1 MSTATDT
8 DAVSPIAGILSDEHP
23 SVSAIEHY
31 LDRITQRDQVI
42 GAWAHLDP
50 TLAVDQARARDAQ
63 QRRSPLHGI
72 PFGLKDIIETGDQ
85 PTGYGSSLWSG
96 WRPTQDAEVVRRL
109 RRDGAVILGK
119 TTTTEFA
126 TYRPTSTRNPHGL
139 HRTPG
144 GSSSGSAA
152 AVADGQVPLAL
163 GTQTAGSVLRPGSF
177 CGVFTLKPT
186 YGRWPF
192 DGVLPVALTF
202 DTVGAF
208 ARHPAWLGA
217 VDESLSTDGSATP
230 PATVVPALRDLR
242 VGILRPPWADRA
254 TPAAAA
260 LLEEFAENLRGVVA
274 EVRDVLVPDEMGALD
289 RAHTLIMAVE
299 ASASLADRI
308 ARPHVERVSEQLHR
322 FLHDGRAAAPSEIQ
336 WARQVLRDARTFVG
350 RAFAEVDVLVT
361 LAAPGEAPP
370 IESGT
375 GDPIFNKLASI
386 AGCPAVGLP
395 AGRGAEGLPL
405 GIQIIAPHHAD
416 QGLVRIATCL
426 TDRIGLAHRFEVHEE
441 ADRD

>member
-1 MSTATDT
+1 MNTVTGSDT
-8 DAVSPIAGILSDEHP
+8 GSPIAGILADEHP
-23 SVSAIEHY
+23 SVSAVERC
-31 LDRITQRDQVI
+31 LDRIAKRDHVV

-50 TLAVDQARARDAQ
+50 GLAIEQARARDGEE
-63 QRRSPLHGI
+63 RRSPLHGI
-72 PFGLKDIIETGDQ
+72 PIGLKDIIETGDQ

-96 WRPTQDAEVVRRL
+96 WRPVQDAEVVRRL

-126 TYRPTSTRNPHGL
+126 TYRPTATRNPHGL
-139 HRTPG
+139 GRTPG

-217 VDESLSTDGSATP
+217 MDESLSTDGASTP
-230 PATVVPALRDLR
+230 PASVLPALHELR

-254 TPAAAA
+254 TSAAAA
-260 LLEEFAENLRGVVA
+260 LLDEFAENLRGVVA
-274 EVRDVLVPDEMGALD
+274 DVRDVPVPDALGALD
-289 RAHTLIMAVE
+289 RAHTLIMAAE
-299 ASASLADRI
+299 AAASLAERV
-308 ARPHVERVSEQLHR
+308 ARPHAERVSEQLHR
-322 FLHDGRAAAPSEIQ
+322 FLHDGRTATPSEIQ
-336 WARQVLRDARTFVG
+336 SARQVLRDVRAFVG
-350 RAFAEVDVLVT
+350 GVFTEVDVLVT

-370 IESGT
+370 IEAGT
-375 GDPIFNKLASI
+375 GDPVFNKLASI

-395 AGRGAEGLPL
+395 AGRGVEGLPL
-405 GIQIIAPHHAD
+405 GIQIVAPHHAD

-426 TDRIGLAHRFEVHEE
+426 TDRVGLAHRFEVHEGG
-441 ADRD
+441 RP